1 MASKLELD
9 RALLFVIC
17 IGVRCNGGDNCELR
31 GGRTGCMFDKVDKK
45 FLADVARR
53 RYEKREKTPELQEA
67 MRIINEHFPKSAKVV

>member
-1 MASKLELD
+1 MTSKID
-9 RALLFVIC
+9 NALLFVIC
-17 IGVRCNGGDNCELR
+17 IGVRCDRDNCELR